1 MAKDQ
6 IELFKNSLKSLD
18 RVNDLLKN
26 HKDNKEKILL
36 DIYKLLIDK
45 EPRIKSFK
53 KVNINFLNEV
63 LEIFFNNLN
72 EISMS
77 FYEAQNSLYI
87 FLDDNNISPKIIFN
101 DSNKKGFSDYHEMYG
116 EVVDEIIKSIH
127 VVTNLSTDFH
137 YDEILQ
143 TIGLFT
149 DYFFEISDII
159 DLFLEDVDTVLG
171 YLFKKDLIDE
181 FDEEYIDKFIE
192 VSVENIYLRDSFAI
206 NTDTLIQRTMIL
218 IFSHLYNGAY
228 KRFLKKNKDLDKVD
242 DYLTEDKKEEHF
254 LSCKKDLLTFS
265 KMIASVTENIMIIN
279 KLNRKITKNENPLFY
294 CEENKKYWKD
304 MFQEF
309 KKINES
315 FLFLKK
321 TLKY

>member
-1 MAKDQ
+1 
-6 IELFKNSLKSLD
+6 
-18 RVNDLLKN
+18 
-26 HKDNKEKILL
+26 
-36 DIYKLLIDK
+36 
-45 EPRIKSFK
+45 
-53 KVNINFLNEV
+53 
-63 LEIFFNNLN
+63 
-72 EISMS
+72 
-77 FYEAQNSLYI
+77 
-87 FLDDNNISPKIIFN
+87 
-101 DSNKKGFSDYHEMYG
+101 MYG

-127 VVTNLSTDFH
+127 VVTNLSTDSH